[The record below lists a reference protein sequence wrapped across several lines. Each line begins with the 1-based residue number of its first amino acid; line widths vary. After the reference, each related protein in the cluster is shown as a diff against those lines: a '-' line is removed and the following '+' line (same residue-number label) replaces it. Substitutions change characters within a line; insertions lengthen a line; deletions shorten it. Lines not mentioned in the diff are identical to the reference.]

1 MITCSVFKNT
11 GKKVNGVDILESVT
25 KGGCT
30 GTGRQYEFA
39 DIGGTPAYIGPH
51 GHNVPITDEVR
62 D

>member
-11 GKKVNGVDILESVT
+11 GKRVNGADIYESVT

-30 GTGRQYEFA
+30 GSGRLYEFA

-51 GHNVPITDEVR
+51 GHSTDITAEVR
-62 D
+62 S